1 MIKEIEDGDLGTVS
15 KAIWKMPN
23 ESIMLA
29 VKEVHSNSTSMERI
43 KLLQE
48 AAIIGQFSHK
58 NVVKLYGLV
67 TIANPVSLNSEKK
80 KKNQAKKYFIMH

>member
-67 TIANPVSLNSEKK
+67 TIANPVSLNSKK
-80 KKNQAKKYFIMH
+80 KKNQAKKCFIMH